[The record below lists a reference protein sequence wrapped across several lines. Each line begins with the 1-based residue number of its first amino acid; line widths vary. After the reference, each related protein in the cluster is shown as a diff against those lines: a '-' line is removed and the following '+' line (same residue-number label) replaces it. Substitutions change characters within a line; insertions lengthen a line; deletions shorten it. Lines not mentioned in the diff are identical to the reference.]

1 MAHERRPTDD
11 DFQAQLDAI
20 AELASIENRLRW
32 HTRGDV
38 ERFLANR
45 RAELIR
51 RIEAWNRRFVLEGPR
66 RRAQRGA

>member
-1 MAHERRPTDD
+1 VASQRHPTDD

-20 AELASIENRLRW
+20 AELASIDNRLRW

-51 RIEAWNRRFVLEGPR
+51 RIEAWNRQFALEGPR